1 MLPVTCIQE
10 LSDDQYLM
18 LSIDSITLSQFTAK
32 QSHYSNVGRV
42 SGVWLTEFYQIC
54 SIPENS
60 LCDGL
65 QDYGD
70 SKLWLFKCEWHSTIC
85 LWEANSNCD
94 SIESLAFV
102 HSVLCETRFRRY
114 FCYWNYS
121 SVFCRCRISVVFLL
135 LGSIE
140 NRKAKSLFVS
150 REPIPMGNW
159 LWLGYE
165 STVCW
170 QCRD

>member
-1 MLPVTCIQE
+1 MVIPNC
-10 LSDDQYLM
+10 D
-18 LSIDSITLSQFTAK
+18 
-32 QSHYSNVGRV
+32 YSNVNDTLRSV
-42 SGVWLTEFYQIC
+42 
-54 SIPENS
+54 
-60 LCDGL
+60 
-65 QDYGD
+65 
-70 SKLWLFKCEWHSTIC
+70 CEKRIRTG
-85 LWEANSNCD
+85 D